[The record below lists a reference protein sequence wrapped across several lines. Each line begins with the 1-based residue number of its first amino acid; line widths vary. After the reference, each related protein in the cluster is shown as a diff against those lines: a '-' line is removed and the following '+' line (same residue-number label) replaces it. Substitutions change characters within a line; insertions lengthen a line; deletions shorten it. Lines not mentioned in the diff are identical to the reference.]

1 MRISLCAMCAAALIV
16 FGGAASADPWKDESG
31 KGRWRG
37 EYRGDAYTGYAR
49 ERGEG
54 KIEFYDRGCEVKR
67 EWKRD
72 GGYKEEVKCDGRR

>member
-1 MRISLCAMCAAALIV
+1 MRALIYSTMSAAV
-16 FGGAASADPWKDESG
+16 LLIATGAQADSWKDESG
-31 KGRWRG
+31 KNRWRG

-49 ERGEG
+49 PRSEG

-72 GGYKEEVKCDGRR
+72 GGYKEEVKCEGRR